1 MAVDSQTL
9 ASAIRLRPRAVA
21 RVLEDQCPGVYRL
34 AYALAGRWDVGRGI
48 ARFVLTRGV
57 QMMPKWDVRDDPANW
72 FHRFTIMTSRRASKH
87 PPANARKDVLVEQA
101 LEPDAQFI
109 AFVSALRHLDPQPRE
124 AFLLNHCEHL
134 NSRYAALAMDCSTA
148 AAENHLR
155 VADQSLRLVAGEHF
169 SELTQKL
176 ADAYQHLTP
185 EPGDLLPAVNRVVF
199 RQVRIRRWLRWIVL
213 LAIVVMIAVVAWGA
227 WSVYEKIAK
236 TW

>member
-1 MAVDSQTL
+1 M
-9 ASAIRLRPRAVA
+9 SAAIKLRPRAVA
-21 RVLEDQCPGVYRL
+21 RVLEDQCPCVYRL

-72 FHRFTIMTSRRASKH
+72 FHRFTVMTSRRSSMHA
-87 PPANARKDVLVEQA
+87 PENARKDVLVEQA
-101 LEPDAQFI
+101 LDPDGRYI
-109 AFVSALRHLDPQPRE
+109 AFVSALRHLDSQPRE

-134 NSRYAALAMDCSTA
+134 NSRYAALAMDCSTE

-155 VADQSLRLVAGEHF
+155 AADQSLRLVAGEHF
-169 SELTQKL
+169 DALLRKL

-199 RQVRIRRWLRWIVL
+199 RQVRVRRWLRWVRAVVV
-213 LAIVVMIAVVAWGA
+213 LAILTGLAWGA
-227 WSVYEKIAK
+227 WKLYETIFM
-236 TW
+236 